1 MSGSVPASL
10 STVVTLHLTPGN
22 PLTRPNFLPFTEQ
35 ATRTLETLAHA
46 VEHADPAAL
55 PAAGVDGR
63 RRLAE
68 EPMQQVGLVRVVH
81 QQRPLERGLMA
92 RTRVDEGDVGT
103 HAAVQVQ
110 RLANQWAPAYL
121 AA

>member
-1 MSGSVPASL
+1 MSGSVPESL

-55 PAAGVDGR
+55 PAAGAALEQLRLPPPVDSTR
-63 RRLAE
+63 DPAALRDHWVFAQYTQAATELAA
-68 EPMQQVGLVRVVH
+68 ML
-81 QQRPLERGLMA
+81 L
-92 RTRVDEGDVGT
+92 
-103 HAAVQVQ
+103 AA
-110 RLANQWAPAYL
+110 APSADNAPAVTPTES
-121 AA
+121 